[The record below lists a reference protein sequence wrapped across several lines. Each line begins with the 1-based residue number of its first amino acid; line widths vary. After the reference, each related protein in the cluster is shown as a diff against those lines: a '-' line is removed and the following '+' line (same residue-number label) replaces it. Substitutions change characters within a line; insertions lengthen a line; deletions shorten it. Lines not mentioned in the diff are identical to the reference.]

1 MEHERKLQKL
11 QVGGMGHNKIRA
23 AGQFILAELT
33 TAIIERIK
41 GGKEINLD
49 FLIVMDERWI

>member
-1 MEHERKLQKL
+1 
-11 QVGGMGHNKIRA
+11 MGHNKIRA